1 VNYRRFSIWQRFKYI
16 VNIPQSVKLVWHL
29 MWDKRVPAANKGLF
43 FIIIL
48 LYLVIPTDIIPD
60 FIPFIGEIDDLAV
73 IFFLVD
79 QFITRAPAN
88 LVAEYINENEKV

>member
-1 VNYRRFSIWQRFKYI
+1 
-16 VNIPQSVKLVWHL
+16 
-29 MWDKRVPAANKGLF
+29 
-43 FIIIL
+43 L